1 MALLLLAGL
10 AACTKYQPIV
20 WDGEGSWTLARKL
33 ANARPRVPDKA
44 DRVVAQPRQRPAAVP
59 ATSSATAEDSRRHR
73 VVAGDTL
80 FELAQRYGVPVA
92 VLARANGIGQPFRVH
107 AGQVLAIPP
116 AGPAR
121 PSAPAARPAAPLA
134 LVAQEVGASPPPADR
149 PIVPAALAPAIRTEQ
164 AEAARRAAQVRPPAL
179 SGDGFLWPV
188 RGRLASGFG
197 EKPNGARN
205 DGINIAAAE
214 GTAVLAAENGIV
226 VYAGDELP
234 GYGNM
239 LLLRHA
245 GEYTTAYAH
254 ARELLVGVGAT
265 VTRGQKIATV
275 GATGAV
281 ESPQLHFELR
291 AGKQPIDPLA
301 HLTQGR
307 TQLASTAR

>member
-20 WDGEGSWTLARKL
+20 WDGEGSWSLARRL
-33 ANARPRVPDKA
+33 ANAARPRALDKA
-44 DRVVAQPRQRPAAVP
+44 DRGTAQAPQRPAVA
-59 ATSSATAEDSRRHR
+59 ASATAKDSRRHR
-73 VVAGDTL
+73 VLPGDTL
-80 FELAQRYGVPVA
+80 FELAQRYDVPVA

-107 AGQVLAIPP
+107 AGQVLTIPP
-116 AGPAR
+116 AGSPTR
-121 PSAPAARPAAPLA
+121 PSAPAARPVPPLA
-134 LVAQEVGASPPPADR
+134 LVAQEVGATPLPAER
-149 PIVPAALAPAIRTEQ
+149 PIVAAALTPAIRTEQ
-164 AEAARRAAQVRPPAL
+164 AEAARRAAQAKPPAL

-245 GEYTTAYAH
+245 GGFTTAYAH

-291 AGKQPIDPLA
+291 AGKQPLDPLA

-307 TQLASTAR
+307 TQLASTR

>member
-1 MALLLLAGL
+1 MRVMMALLLLASL

-20 WDGEGSWTLARKL
+20 WNGEGSWSLARKL
-33 ANARPRVPDKA
+33 ANVQSRAQVKA
-44 DRVVAQPRQRPAAVP
+44 DRVVAQARQRPAVATP
-59 ATSSATAEDSRRHR
+59 ATAKDDRRHR
-73 VVAGDTL
+73 VLPGDTL
-80 FELAQRYGVPVA
+80 YKLAQRYDVPVA
-92 VLARANGIGQPFRVH
+92 VLAQANGIEQPFRVH
-107 AGQVLAIPP
+107 AGQVLTIPGT
-116 AGPAR
+116 GPAR
-121 PSAPAARPAAPLA
+121 PSAPAAPATVA
-134 LVAQEVGASPPPADR
+134 LVAQEVDAAPLPASR
-149 PIVPAALAPAIRTEQ
+149 PIVAAALTPAVRTEQ
-164 AEAARRAAQVRPPAL
+164 TETARRATQAKPPAL

-205 DGINIAAAE
+205 DGVNIAAAE

-245 GEYTTAYAH
+245 GGFTTAYAH
-254 ARELLVGVGAT
+254 ARELLVGVGEA
-265 VTRGQKIATV
+265 VKRGQKIATV

-281 ESPQLHFELR
+281 DSPQLHFELR
-291 AGKQPIDPLA
+291 AGKRPLDPVA

-307 TQLASTAR
+307 TQLASTR